1 MSINSHSLIFK
12 FHKLKKLYMSDSNL
26 QPQAALL
33 KWMLEDIRKVT
44 LSGIAHLT
52 KEQLFTPP
60 IEGEYPI
67 GSYLM
72 HLGEADLGWLQT
84 ISGTKVSDE
93 IKKKTYYNA
102 WYDVPKEDYNPPKTA
117 PEVNEYFEAL
127 EETRKLFLDFI
138 STIKDSELEDIITW
152 KYNETERKRSK
163 KWIIYHIL
171 EHEAHTRGQMFMLIR
186 KAGWKKK

>member
-1 MSINSHSLIFK
+1 MTQ
-12 FHKLKKLYMSDSNL
+12 SN
-26 QPQAALL
+26 PQIALM

-44 LSGIAHLT
+44 LEGVSHLT

-67 GSYLM
+67 GAYLM
-72 HLGEADLGWLQT
+72 HLCEADIGWLQV
-84 ISGTKVSDE
+84 ISGTKVDKE
-93 IKKKTYYNA
+93 IKKKSYYNA
-102 WYDVPKEDYNPPKTA
+102 WYDVPKENYNPPKKP
-117 PEVNEYFEAL
+117 PEVKEYLEAL
-127 EETRKLFLDFI
+127 QETRKLFLDFI
-138 STIKDSELEDIITW
+138 STIKDSELEDLVT
-152 KYNETERKRSK
+152 RKRKDREEKLSK

>member
-1 MSINSHSLIFK
+1 MAETNE
-12 FHKLKKLYMSDSNL
+12 N
-26 QPQAALL
+26 PQVALL
-33 KWMLEDIRKVT
+33 IWMLEDVRRVT
-44 LSGIAHLT
+44 ISGVEHLNR
-52 KEQLFTPP
+52 EQLFTPP
-60 IEGEYPI
+60 IEGEFPI
-67 GSYLM
+67 GAYLM

-84 ISGTKVSDE
+84 ISGTQVADE

-117 PEVNEYFEAL
+117 PEVKEYFEAL
-127 EETRKLFLDFI
+127 GITRKLFLDFI
-138 STIKDSELEDIITW
+138 SSIKDSELEDIITRRIGD
-152 KYNETERKRSK
+152 KERKYTK

>member
-1 MSINSHSLIFK
+1 MAENDNNNQIE
-12 FHKLKKLYMSDSNL
+12 
-26 QPQAALL
+26 LL
-33 KWMLEDIRKVT
+33 KWMLEDVRKVT
-44 LSGIAHLT
+44 ISGVEHLT
-52 KEQLFTPP
+52 QEQLFTPP
-60 IEGEYPI
+60 IEGEFPI
-67 GSYLM
+67 GAFLM

-93 IKKKTYYNA
+93 IKKKTWYNA
-102 WYDVPKEDYNPPKTA
+102 WYDVPKEDYNPPKEA
-117 PEVNEYFEAL
+117 PEVKEYFEAL
-127 EETRKLFLDFI
+127 EITRKMFLDFI

-152 KYNETERKRSK
+152 KFGDTERKRSK

>member
-1 MSINSHSLIFK
+1 MTQINPQIDLLI
-12 FHKLKKLYMSDSNL
+12 
-26 QPQAALL
+26 
-33 KWMLEDIRKVT
+33 WMLEDVRKVT
-44 LSGIAHLT
+44 LSGVEHLT

-60 IEGEYPI
+60 IEGEFPI
-67 GSYLM
+67 GAFLM

-84 ISGTKVSDE
+84 ISGTKVSKD
-93 IKKKTYYNA
+93 IKKKTYYNS

-127 EETRKLFLDFI
+127 GETRKLFLDFI
-138 STIKDSELEDIITW
+138 SAIKDSELEDIITW
-152 KYNETERKRSK
+152 KFNDTERQRSK

-186 KAGWKKK
+186 KAGWNKK